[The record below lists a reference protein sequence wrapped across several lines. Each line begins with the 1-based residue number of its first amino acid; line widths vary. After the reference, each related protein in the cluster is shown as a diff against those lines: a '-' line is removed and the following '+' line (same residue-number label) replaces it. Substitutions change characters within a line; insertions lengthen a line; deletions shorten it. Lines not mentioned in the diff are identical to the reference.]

1 MDKSGLTRRGLTA
14 GLAAAVAPSGSASGT
29 SSDGTWAT
37 LVQELWAAEQ
47 AQKVAIAGLAEAEK
61 GFITL
66 PVRRRK
72 GKQPNSYL
80 AAQHAEMAAGEAI
93 EAVHRRI
100 AKTPAVTK
108 QRLAIKMR
116 LLATAYGI
124 DPDTRVIR
132 PGEDDDLVACLIRS
146 LIADLSDEG

>member
-1 MDKSGLTRRGLTA
+1 MDKSGLTRRGPTA
-14 GLAAAVAPSGSASGT
+14 GLAATVVPSGSAGGASN
-29 SSDGTWAT
+29 DGTWAM
-37 LVQELWAAEQ
+37 LVQELWAAERVQ
-47 AQKVAIAGLAEAEK
+47 RDAIANLAEAEK
-61 GFITL
+61 RFFAL
-66 PVRRRK
+66 PLRRRK

-80 AAQHAEMAAGEAI
+80 AAQRAEMAAGEAI

-108 QRLAIKMR
+108 QRLAIKVR

-132 PGEDDDLVACLIRS
+132 PGEDDDLVSRLIRS

>member
-14 GLAAAVAPSGSASGT
+14 GLGAAVVPSRSAGGA
-29 SSDGTWAT
+29 SSAGTWAM

-47 AQKVAIAGLAEAEK
+47 VQRVAIDGLAEAEK
-61 GFITL
+61 RLFAL
-66 PVRRRK
+66 PVGRRK
-72 GKQPNSYL
+72 GEQPNSYL
-80 AAQHAEMAAGEAI
+80 AAQRAEIAAGEAI

-108 QRLAIKMR
+108 QRLAIKVR
-116 LLATAYGI
+116 LLATAHGI
-124 DPDTRVIR
+124 DPDTRVTR
-132 PGEDDDLVACLIRS
+132 PGEDDDLASCLIRS